1 MQGSAPE
8 KRMKIRT
15 LIVDD
20 EPPARRGLRTL
31 IEQDRSFEVVGE
43 CDDGESAVTA
53 IERLAPDVVF
63 LDIQM
68 PGKNGFEVLNA
79 LQGKM
84 PHIVFV
90 TAFDRY
96 AIEAFEI
103 QALDYLLKPV
113 NRARMKDSLLRVR
126 ERFLESESEN
136 LQRKFESVIDVY
148 GRLQSTIQKLKKDE
162 PATLAGGYQHKL
174 LIKGKKKIFSIRTND
189 IDWIEAANDYVKIHV
204 GEKIHL
210 MRETMKKLED
220 TLDPAV
226 FVRVHRSKIVNVE
239 KVASMEPLFSGN
251 YMIYLHDGTK
261 LLSSRVFTKNLRI
274 KLGGG
279 RQQ

>member
-1 MQGSAPE
+1 
-8 KRMKIRT
+8 MKIRT

-136 LQRKFESVIDVY
+136 LQRKFE
-148 GRLQSTIQKLKKDE
+148 
-162 PATLAGGYQHKL
+162 
-174 LIKGKKKIFSIRTND
+174 
-189 IDWIEAANDYVKIHV
+189 
-204 GEKIHL
+204 
-210 MRETMKKLED
+210 
-220 TLDPAV
+220 
-226 FVRVHRSKIVNVE
+226 
-239 KVASMEPLFSGN
+239 
-251 YMIYLHDGTK
+251 
-261 LLSSRVFTKNLRI
+261 
-274 KLGGG
+274 
-279 RQQ
+279 